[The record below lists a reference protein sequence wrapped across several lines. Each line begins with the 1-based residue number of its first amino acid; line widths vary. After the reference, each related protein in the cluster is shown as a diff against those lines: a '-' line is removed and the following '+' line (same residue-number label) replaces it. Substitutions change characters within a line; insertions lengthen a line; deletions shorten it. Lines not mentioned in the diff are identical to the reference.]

1 MVVISVLILKAFGLL
16 YYWFKCLMSSY
27 IRKWGVWG
35 VGTYLDLGWAN
46 YGISKN
52 FNLYQHLQGGGVEGG
67 VLGWNLEEKGA
78 RPLPEPMD
86 LFLVRMCCRG
96 EL

>member
-1 MVVISVLILKAFGLL
+1 MYGDIPLFG
-16 YYWFKCLMSSY
+16 WGN
-27 IRKWGVWG
+27 IR
-35 VGTYLDLGWAN
+35 GWAN
-46 YGISKN
+46 YGISKI
-52 FNLYQHLQGGGVEGG
+52 FNSYQHLQGGVVEGG

-78 RPLPEPMD
+78 RRRPLPEPMD

>member
-35 VGTYLDLGWAN
+35 VGTYLGLGWAN

-52 FNLYQHLQGGGVEGG
+52 FNLYQHLQGGVVEGG
-67 VLGWNLEEKGA
+67 VLGWNLCRREG
-78 RPLPEPMD
+78 RPPPP
-86 LFLVRMCCRG
+86 
-96 EL
+96 

>member
-1 MVVISVLILKAFGLL
+1 MFDEFIHQKVG
-16 YYWFKCLMSSY
+16 CM
-27 IRKWGVWG
+27 
-35 VGTYLDLGWAN
+35 GTYLNLGGEIRGWDN
-46 YGISKN
+46 YGISKI